1 MWGEISV
8 NLLDEL
14 IDTYFT
20 NNDPYDTYFDIKEK
34 VIVYDADPAE
44 TGEPG
49 IDWDDNDSDER
60 YIEVPRITTDEAFR
74 LMTRFAERVADERA
88 SNKLFDA
95 LDRPKPFR
103 RFKDTLFEVGLRDEW
118 FEFEFQYGKKEIEE
132 WLKELGC

>member
-74 LMTRFAERVADERA
+74 LMTWFAESVSDERA

-103 RFKDTLFEVGLRDEW
+103 RFKDMLFEVGLRDEW
-118 FEFEFQYGKKEIEE
+118 FEFEYQYGKKEIEE

>member
-1 MWGEISV
+1 M

-74 LMTRFAERVADERA
+74 LMTRFAESVADERA

>member
-74 LMTRFAERVADERA
+74 LMTWFAESVADERV

-103 RFKDTLFEVGLRDEW
+103 RFKDMLFEVGLRDEW

-132 WLKELGC
+132 